1 MFITRLLIA
10 VADTHERQ
18 YKRTRLR
25 WQQIRDTLGT
35 MKHGAGTLSS
45 SMQCN
50 QIVWG
55 ESDRCGLL
63 VSISDNLCEY
73 WNSFKIAWKHEID
86 RLWVQLCGDTACI
99 PSSLSVRSLSLK
111 LAHME
116 VSKGRPWVIILQ
128 SLERFGVHLGLDN
141 THESWWE

>member
-1 MFITRLLIA
+1 
-10 VADTHERQ
+10 
-18 YKRTRLR
+18 
-25 WQQIRDTLGT
+25 
-35 MKHGAGTLSS
+35 
-45 SMQCN
+45 
-50 QIVWG
+50 
-55 ESDRCGLL
+55 
-63 VSISDNLCEY
+63 
-73 WNSFKIAWKHEID
+73 
-86 RLWVQLCGDTACI
+86 VQLCGDTACI